1 MEPVTGTLQG
11 SKRQNDNM
19 SDIQEHPASIAVTLP
34 DGSVKTVPSGS
45 TGLDIALSIG
55 RKLAQDA
62 LALKVDGKT
71 VDLSAPLHHD
81 ASVAI
86 LTFDTPEGKNIFWHS
101 VSHIMAQAIEELFP
115 GSRFGAGPAI
125 EQGFYYDIASE
136 HRFRESDLREIE
148 EKMLEISKRDIMI
161 TREEMPRDAAI
172 TYFTDVRKDPY
183 KVEILTETL
192 RDVATVSVYH
202 QDKFTDLCTGPHLPS
217 TSKLKAVLLTNISS
231 SYWRGDSSRENMQ
244 RIYGIAFPSDKQLKE
259 HVAKI
264 EEARRRDHRKLG
276 AELEL
281 FMLTPEVGSGLPVWL
296 PKGAIVRSELE
307 SFLKEEQR
315 KRGYLPVYTP
325 HIGNIELYKRS
336 GHYPY
341 YSDSQFPP
349 LTYHDEDGSQEQYLL
364 KPMNCPHHHLIY
376 SNRIRSYR
384 ELPIRLTEFGTVYR
398 HEQSG
403 ELNGLVRAR
412 GFTQDDSHIY
422 CRPDQLVDEI
432 CNAIDLTQHVFSTL
446 GFSNVQTRLSLHDP
460 ENRAKYGG
468 TPEVWE
474 QAEKDVREAA
484 DRMGIE
490 YFIGIGEASFYGPK
504 IDFIVR
510 DALDRKWQ
518 LGTVQVDYVMPER
531 FDLTYIGS
539 DGQKHRPVVIH
550 RAPFGSMERFI
561 GVLIEHTAG
570 NFPLWLAP
578 VQAIVLPITEEVHD
592 YAAEVHQA
600 LLGAGIRSE
609 IDTRSEKVGR
619 KIRDAELAKI
629 PCMAVIG
636 QKEKENGE
644 VSLRRHRIGDAGRFE
659 LEALIEQLKTE
670 ITGRT

>member
-1 MEPVTGTLQG
+1 
-11 SKRQNDNM
+11 M
-19 SDIQEHPASIAVTLP
+19 SEHQEQLALIALTLP
-34 DGSVKTVPSGS
+34 DGTVKSFPTGS
-45 TGLDIALSIG
+45 TGQDIALSIG

-62 LALKVDGKT
+62 LALKINGT
-71 VDLSAPLHHD
+71 PVDLNAPVTAD
-81 ASVAI
+81 AAI
-86 LTFDTPEGKNIFWHS
+86 EIITFDSTEGKDIFWHS
-101 VSHIMAQAIEELFP
+101 SSHIMAQAIEELFP
-115 GSRFGAGPAI
+115 GSKFGAGPSI
-125 EQGFYYDIASE
+125 EQGFYYDVASD
-136 HRFRESDLREIE
+136 HRFREDDLRAIE
-148 EKMLEISKRDIMI
+148 ARMLEISKRDIHI
-161 TREEMPRDAAI
+161 QREEMARTAAI
-172 TYFTDVRKDPY
+172 DFFKHTRTDPY
-183 KVEILTETL
+183 KVEILEDTL
-192 RDVATVSVYH
+192 KNVDTVSLYH
-202 QDKFTDLCTGPHLPS
+202 QNGFTDLCIGPHLPT

-231 SYWRGDSSRENMQ
+231 SYWRGDSGRENMQ
-244 RIYGIAFPSDKQLKE
+244 RIYGISFPSEKLLKE
-259 HVAKI
+259 YVTRL
-264 EEARRRDHRKLG
+264 EEAKRRDHRKLG

-281 FMLTPEVGSGLPVWL
+281 FMLTPEVGSGLPIWL
-296 PKGAIVRSELE
+296 PNGARIRNELV

-349 LTYHDEDGSQEQYLL
+349 LTYHDEDGKQEQYLL

-376 SNRIRSYR
+376 SSKMRSYR
-384 ELPIRLTEFGTVYR
+384 DLPLRLTEFGTVYR

-432 CNAIDLTQHVFSTL
+432 CNAIDLTQFVFGTL
-446 GFSNVQTRLSLHDP
+446 GFSDVHTRLSMHDP
-460 ENRAKYGG
+460 ANQAKYGG
-468 TPEVWE
+468 TEEVWE
-474 QAEKDVREAA
+474 QAEKDVKEAA

-490 YFIGIGEASFYGPK
+490 YFIGVGEASFYGPK

-510 DALDRKWQ
+510 DALGRKWQ

-578 VQAIVLPITEEVHD
+578 VQAVVLPIAEDVHD
-592 YAAEVHQA
+592 YAATVYQA
-600 LLGAGIRSE
+600 LQAAGIRTE
-609 IDTRSEKVGR
+609 LDTRSEKIGK
-619 KIRDAELAKI
+619 KIRDAEIAKV
-629 PCMAVIG
+629 PCMIVIG
-636 QKEKENGE
+636 QKEQESGE
-644 VSLRRHRIGDAGRFE
+644 VSLRRHRIGDEGRFSVSG
-659 LEALIEQLKTE
+659 LIEKLLKE

>member
-1 MEPVTGTLQG
+1 
-11 SKRQNDNM
+11 M
-19 SDIQEHPASIAVTLP
+19 SEHQEQLALIALTLP
-34 DGSVKTVPSGS
+34 DGTVKSFPTGS

-62 LALKVDGKT
+62 LALKINGT
-71 VDLSAPLHHD
+71 PVDLTAPVTAD
-81 ASVAI
+81 AAI
-86 LTFDTPEGKNIFWHS
+86 EIITFDSTEGKDIFWHS
-101 VSHIMAQAIEELFP
+101 SSHIMAQAIEELFP
-115 GSRFGAGPAI
+115 GSKFGAGPSI
-125 EQGFYYDIASE
+125 EQGFYYDVASD
-136 HRFRESDLREIE
+136 HRFREDDLRAIE
-148 EKMLEISKRDIMI
+148 ARMLEISKRDIHI
-161 TREEMPRDAAI
+161 QREEMARTAAI
-172 TYFTDVRKDPY
+172 DFFKHTRTDPY
-183 KVEILTETL
+183 KVEILEDTL
-192 RDVATVSVYH
+192 KNVDTVSLYH
-202 QDKFTDLCTGPHLPS
+202 QNGFTDLCIGPHLPT

-231 SYWRGDSSRENMQ
+231 SYWRGDSGRENMQ
-244 RIYGIAFPSDKQLKE
+244 RIYGISFPSEKLLKE
-259 HVAKI
+259 YVTRL
-264 EEARRRDHRKLG
+264 EEAKRRDHRKLG

-281 FMLTPEVGSGLPVWL
+281 FMLTPEVGSGLPIWL
-296 PKGAIVRSELE
+296 PNGAIIRNELE

-349 LTYHDEDGSQEQYLL
+349 LTYHDEDGKQEQYLL

-376 SNRIRSYR
+376 SSKMRSYR
-384 ELPIRLTEFGTVYR
+384 DLPLRLTEFGTVYR

-432 CNAIDLTQHVFSTL
+432 CNAIDLTQFVFGTL
-446 GFSNVQTRLSLHDP
+446 GFSDVHTRLSMHDP
-460 ENRAKYGG
+460 ANQAKYGG
-468 TPEVWE
+468 TEEVWE
-474 QAEKDVREAA
+474 QAEKDVKEAA

-490 YFIGIGEASFYGPK
+490 YFIGVGEASFYGPK

-510 DALDRKWQ
+510 DALGRKWQ

-578 VQAIVLPITEEVHD
+578 VQAVVLPIAEDVHD
-592 YAAEVHQA
+592 YAATVYQA
-600 LLGAGIRSE
+600 LQAAGIRTE
-609 IDTRSEKVGR
+609 FDTRSEKIGK
-619 KIRDAELAKI
+619 KIRDAEIAKV
-629 PCMAVIG
+629 PCMIVRG
-636 QKEKENGE
+636 QKEQESGE
-644 VSLRRHRIGDAGRFE
+644 VSLRRHRIGDEGRFSVSG
-659 LEALIEQLKTE
+659 LIEKLLKE

>member
-1 MEPVTGTLQG
+1 
-11 SKRQNDNM
+11 M
-19 SDIQEHPASIAVTLP
+19 SDNQEQLAAIAVTLP
-34 DGSVKTVPSGS
+34 DGSVRSFPSGT
-45 TGLDIALSIG
+45 TGIEVAQSIG

-62 LALKVDGKT
+62 LALKVNGKT
-71 VDLSAPLHHD
+71 VDLGLPLSAD
-81 ASVAI
+81 ASIEIV
-86 LTFDTPEGKNIFWHS
+86 TFDSPEGKDIFWHS
-101 VSHIMAQAIEELFP
+101 SSHIMAQAIEELFP
-115 GSRFGAGPAI
+115 GSRFGAGPSI
-125 EQGFYYDIASE
+125 EQGFYYDVASM
-136 HRFRESDLREIE
+136 HRFREEDLRLIE
-148 EKMLEISKRDIMI
+148 QKMLEISKRDTKIQ
-161 TREEMPRDAAI
+161 REELSREAAI
-172 TYFTDVRKDPY
+172 EFFKTTRQDPY
-183 KVEILTETL
+183 KVEILEETL
-192 RDVATVSVYH
+192 KSVETVSLYH
-202 QDKFTDLCTGPHLPS
+202 QEGFTDLCTGPHIPS

-244 RIYGIAFPSDKQLKE
+244 RIYGITFPSEKMLKE
-259 HVAKI
+259 HVERL
-264 EEARRRDHRKLG
+264 EEAKRRDHRKLG
-276 AELEL
+276 AELGL
-281 FMLTPEVGSGLPVWL
+281 FMLSPEVGSGLPIWL
-296 PKGAIVRSELE
+296 PKGAIIRNELE

-349 LTYHDEDGSQEQYLL
+349 LTYHDEEGKQEQYLL

-376 SNRIRSYR
+376 SSAMRSYR
-384 ELPIRLTEFGTVYR
+384 DLPIRLTEFGTVYR

-432 CNAIDLTQHVFSTL
+432 CSAIGLTQFVFGTL
-446 GFSNVQTRLSLHDP
+446 GFSDVQTRLSMHDP
-460 ENRAKYGG
+460 ANQAKYGG
-468 TPEVWE
+468 TAEVWA
-474 QAEKDVREAA
+474 QAEKDVKEAA
-484 DRMGIE
+484 DRMGID

-510 DALDRKWQ
+510 DALGRKWQ

-578 VQAIVLPITEEVHD
+578 VQAVVLPIAEDVHE
-592 YAAEVHQA
+592 YAASVRQA
-600 LLGAGIRSE
+600 LLDGGIRVE
-609 IDTRSEKVGR
+609 LDTRSEKIGR
-619 KIRDAELAKI
+619 KIREAELSKV
-629 PCMAVIG
+629 PCMIIIG
-636 QKEKENGE
+636 QKEQESGE
-644 VSLRRHRIGDAGRFE
+644 VSLRRHRIGDEGRFSVSGLVE
-659 LEALIEQLKTE
+659 KLRKEISEKT
-670 ITGRT
+670 

>member
-1 MEPVTGTLQG
+1 
-11 SKRQNDNM
+11 M
-19 SDIQEHPASIAVTLP
+19 SEHQEQLALIALTLP
-34 DGSVKTVPSGS
+34 DGTVKSFPTGS
-45 TGLDIALSIG
+45 TGQDIALSIG

-62 LALKVDGKT
+62 LALKINGT
-71 VDLSAPLHHD
+71 PVDLTAPVTAD
-81 ASVAI
+81 AAI
-86 LTFDTPEGKNIFWHS
+86 EIITFDSTEGKDIFWHS
-101 VSHIMAQAIEELFP
+101 SSHIMAQAIEELFP
-115 GSRFGAGPAI
+115 GSKFGAGPSI
-125 EQGFYYDIASE
+125 EQGFYYDVASD
-136 HRFRESDLREIE
+136 HRFREDDLRAIE
-148 EKMLEISKRDIMI
+148 ARMLEISKRDIHI
-161 TREEMPRDAAI
+161 QREEMARTAAI
-172 TYFTDVRKDPY
+172 DFFKHTRTDPY
-183 KVEILTETL
+183 KVEILEDTL
-192 RDVATVSVYH
+192 KNVDTVSLYH
-202 QDKFTDLCTGPHLPS
+202 QNGFTDLCIGPHLPT

-231 SYWRGDSSRENMQ
+231 SYWRGDSGRENMQ
-244 RIYGIAFPSDKQLKE
+244 RIYGISFPSEKLLKE
-259 HVAKI
+259 YVTRL
-264 EEARRRDHRKLG
+264 EEAKRRDHRKLG

-281 FMLTPEVGSGLPVWL
+281 FMLTPEVGSGLPIWL
-296 PKGAIVRSELE
+296 PNGAIIRNELE

-349 LTYHDEDGSQEQYLL
+349 LTYHDEDGKQEQYLL

-376 SNRIRSYR
+376 SSKMRSYR
-384 ELPIRLTEFGTVYR
+384 DLPLRLTEFGTVYR

-432 CNAIDLTQHVFSTL
+432 CNAIDLTQFVFGTL
-446 GFSNVQTRLSLHDP
+446 GFSDVHTRLSMHDP
-460 ENRAKYGG
+460 ANQAKYGG
-468 TPEVWE
+468 TEEVWE
-474 QAEKDVREAA
+474 QAEKDVKEAA

-490 YFIGIGEASFYGPK
+490 YFIGVGEASFYGPK

-510 DALDRKWQ
+510 DALGRKWQ

-531 FDLTYIGS
+531 FDLTYTGS
-539 DGQKHRPVVIH
+539 DSQKHRPVVIH

-578 VQAIVLPITEEVHD
+578 VQAVVLPIADDVHD
-592 YAAEVHQA
+592 YASSVHQQ
-600 LLGAGIRSE
+600 LLAAGIRSE
-609 IDTRSEKVGR
+609 LDLRSEKIGR
-619 KIRDAELAKI
+619 KIRDAEIGKV
-629 PCMAVIG
+629 PCMIIIG
-636 QKEKENGE
+636 QKEKESTE
-644 VSLRRHRIGDAGRFE
+644 VSLRRHRIGDEGRYSVSS
-659 LEALIEQLKTE
+659 LIERLLTE

>member
-1 MEPVTGTLQG
+1 
-11 SKRQNDNM
+11 M
-19 SDIQEHPASIAVTLP
+19 SENQEQLALIALTLP
-34 DGSVKTVPSGS
+34 DGTVKSFPSGS
-45 TGLDIALSIG
+45 SGLDIALSIG

-62 LALKVDGKT
+62 LALKINGT
-71 VDLSAPLHHD
+71 LVDLTAPVTAD
-81 ASVAI
+81 ASI
-86 LTFDTPEGKNIFWHS
+86 EIMTFDSTEGKDIFWHS
-101 VSHIMAQAIEELFP
+101 SSHIMAQAIEELFP
-115 GSRFGAGPAI
+115 GSKFGAGPSI
-125 EQGFYYDIASE
+125 EQGFYYDIASV
-136 HRFRESDLREIE
+136 HRFREDDLRTIE
-148 EKMLEISKRDIMI
+148 AKMLEISKRDIHMQ
-161 TREEMPRDAAI
+161 REEMDRTAAI
-172 TYFTDVRKDPY
+172 DFFKFTRNDPY
-183 KVEILTETL
+183 KVEILEDTL
-192 RDVATVSVYH
+192 KNVDTVSLYH
-202 QDKFTDLCTGPHLPS
+202 QNGFTDLCIGPHLPT
-217 TSKLKAVLLTNISS
+217 TSKLKAILLTNISS

-244 RIYGIAFPSDKQLKE
+244 RIYGISFPSEKLLKE
-259 HVAKI
+259 YVARL
-264 EEARRRDHRKLG
+264 EEAKRRDHRKLG

-281 FMLTPEVGSGLPVWL
+281 FMLTPEVGSGLPIWL
-296 PKGAIVRSELE
+296 PNGAIIRNELE

-349 LTYHDEDGSQEQYLL
+349 LTYHDEDGKQEQYLL

-376 SNRIRSYR
+376 SSKMRSYR
-384 ELPIRLTEFGTVYR
+384 DLPIRLTEFGTVYR

-432 CNAIDLTQHVFSTL
+432 CNAIDLTQFVFGTL
-446 GFSNVQTRLSLHDP
+446 GFSDVHTRLSMHDP
-460 ENRAKYGG
+460 ANQAKYGG
-468 TPEVWE
+468 TEEVWE
-474 QAEKDVREAA
+474 QAEKDVKEAA

-510 DALDRKWQ
+510 DALGRKWQ

-578 VQAIVLPITEEVHD
+578 LQTVVLPIAEDVHD
-592 YAAEVHQA
+592 YAKTVHQSLQA
-600 LLGAGIRSE
+600 AGIRSE
-609 IDTRSEKVGR
+609 LDTRSEKIGK
-619 KIRDAELAKI
+619 KIRDAEINKV
-629 PCMAVIG
+629 PCMIVIG
-636 QKEKENGE
+636 QKEQESGE
-644 VSLRRHRIGDAGRFE
+644 VSLRRHRIGDEGRFSVSG
-659 LEALIEQLKTE
+659 LIEKLLKE

>member
-1 MEPVTGTLQG
+1 
-11 SKRQNDNM
+11 M
-19 SDIQEHPASIAVTLP
+19 SDNQEQLAAIAVTLP
-34 DGSVKTVPSGS
+34 DGSVRSFPSGT
-45 TGLDIALSIG
+45 TGIEVAQSIG

-62 LALKVDGKT
+62 LALKVNGKT
-71 VDLSAPLHHD
+71 VDLGLPLSAD
-81 ASVAI
+81 ASIEIV
-86 LTFDTPEGKNIFWHS
+86 TFDSPEGKDIFWHS
-101 VSHIMAQAIEELFP
+101 SSHIMAQAIEELFP
-115 GSRFGAGPAI
+115 GSRFGAGPSI
-125 EQGFYYDIASE
+125 EQGFYYDVASM
-136 HRFRESDLREIE
+136 HRFREEDLRLIE
-148 EKMLEISKRDIMI
+148 QKMLEISKRDTKIQ
-161 TREEMPRDAAI
+161 REELSREAAI
-172 TYFTDVRKDPY
+172 EFFKTTRQDPY
-183 KVEILTETL
+183 KVEILEETL
-192 RDVATVSVYH
+192 KSVETVSLYH
-202 QDKFTDLCTGPHLPS
+202 QEGFTDLCTGPHIPS

-244 RIYGIAFPSDKQLKE
+244 RIYGITFPSEKMLKE
-259 HVAKI
+259 HVERL
-264 EEARRRDHRKLG
+264 EEAKRRDHRKLG
-276 AELEL
+276 AELGL
-281 FMLTPEVGSGLPVWL
+281 FMLSPEVGSGLPIWL
-296 PKGAIVRSELE
+296 PKGAIIRNELE

-349 LTYHDEDGSQEQYLL
+349 LTYHDEEGKQEQYLL

-376 SNRIRSYR
+376 SSAMRSYR
-384 ELPIRLTEFGTVYR
+384 DLPIRLTEFGTVYR

-432 CNAIDLTQHVFSTL
+432 CSAIGLTQFVFGTL
-446 GFSNVQTRLSLHDP
+446 GFSDVQTRLSMHDP
-460 ENRAKYGG
+460 ANQAKYGG
-468 TPEVWE
+468 TAEVWA
-474 QAEKDVREAA
+474 QAEKDVKEAA
-484 DRMGIE
+484 DRMGID

-510 DALDRKWQ
+510 DALGRKWQ

-550 RAPFGSMERFI
+550 RAPFGSVERFI

-578 VQAIVLPITEEVHD
+578 VQAVVLPIAEDVHE
-592 YAAEVHQA
+592 YAASVRQA
-600 LLGAGIRSE
+600 LLDGGIRVE
-609 IDTRSEKVGR
+609 LDTRSEKIGR
-619 KIRDAELAKI
+619 KIREAELSKV
-629 PCMAVIG
+629 PCMIIIG
-636 QKEKENGE
+636 QKEQESGE
-644 VSLRRHRIGDAGRFE
+644 VSLRRHRIGDEGRFSVSGLVE
-659 LEALIEQLKTE
+659 KLRKEISEKT
-670 ITGRT
+670 

>member
-1 MEPVTGTLQG
+1 
-11 SKRQNDNM
+11 M
-19 SDIQEHPASIAVTLP
+19 SEHQEQLALIALTLP
-34 DGSVKTVPSGS
+34 DGTVKSFPTGS
-45 TGLDIALSIG
+45 TGQDIALSIG

-62 LALKVDGKT
+62 LALKINGT
-71 VDLSAPLHHD
+71 PVDLTAPVTAD
-81 ASVAI
+81 AAI
-86 LTFDTPEGKNIFWHS
+86 EIITFDSTEGKDIFWHS
-101 VSHIMAQAIEELFP
+101 SSHIMAQAIEELFP
-115 GSRFGAGPAI
+115 GSKFGAGPSI
-125 EQGFYYDIASE
+125 EQGFYYDVASD
-136 HRFRESDLREIE
+136 HRFREDDLRAIE
-148 EKMLEISKRDIMI
+148 ARMLEISKRDIHI
-161 TREEMPRDAAI
+161 QREEMARTAAI
-172 TYFTDVRKDPY
+172 DFFKHTRTDPY
-183 KVEILTETL
+183 KVEILEDTL
-192 RDVATVSVYH
+192 KNVDTVSLYH
-202 QDKFTDLCTGPHLPS
+202 QNGFTDLCIGPHLPT

-231 SYWRGDSSRENMQ
+231 SYWRGDSGRENMQ
-244 RIYGIAFPSDKQLKE
+244 RIYGISFPSEKLLKE
-259 HVAKI
+259 YVTRL
-264 EEARRRDHRKLG
+264 EEAKRRDHRKLG
-276 AELEL
+276 VELEL
-281 FMLTPEVGSGLPVWL
+281 FMLTPEVGSGLPIWL
-296 PKGAIVRSELE
+296 PNGAIIRNELE

-349 LTYHDEDGSQEQYLL
+349 LTYHDEDGKQEQYLL

-376 SNRIRSYR
+376 SSKMRSYR
-384 ELPIRLTEFGTVYR
+384 DLPLRLTEFGTVYR

-403 ELNGLVRAR
+403 ELTGLVRAR

-432 CNAIDLTQHVFSTL
+432 CNAIDLTQFVFGTL
-446 GFSNVQTRLSLHDP
+446 GFSDVHTRLSMHDP
-460 ENRAKYGG
+460 ANQAKYGG
-468 TPEVWE
+468 TEEVWE
-474 QAEKDVREAA
+474 QAEKDVKEAA

-490 YFIGIGEASFYGPK
+490 YFIGVGEASFYGPK

-510 DALDRKWQ
+510 DALGRKWQ

-578 VQAIVLPITEEVHD
+578 VQAVVLPIAEDVHD
-592 YAAEVHQA
+592 YAATVYQA
-600 LLGAGIRSE
+600 LQAAGIRTE
-609 IDTRSEKVGR
+609 FDTRSEKIGK
-619 KIRDAELAKI
+619 KIRDAEIAKV
-629 PCMAVIG
+629 PCMIVIG
-636 QKEKENGE
+636 QKEQESGE
-644 VSLRRHRIGDAGRFE
+644 VSLRRHRIGDEGRFSVSG
-659 LEALIEQLKTE
+659 LIEKLLKE